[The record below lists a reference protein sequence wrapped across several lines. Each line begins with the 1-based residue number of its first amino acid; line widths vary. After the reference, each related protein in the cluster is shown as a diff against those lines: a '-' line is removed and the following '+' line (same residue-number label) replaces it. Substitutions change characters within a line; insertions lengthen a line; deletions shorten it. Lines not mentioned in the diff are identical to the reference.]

1 MSNMTLID
9 SHVHLWDSA
18 RLDYPW
24 LTGIPAIDS
33 PHLPGEYRDASEGY
47 DVEKLVFVQCDVAD
61 GQSRDEVRWIT
72 ELAETDEPR
81 IAGIVAWAP
90 VAEGSAV
97 APELEWLATMPL
109 VRGVRQLIQPE
120 VENAFCAKPDFVRGV
135 QLVGQAGLSF
145 DLCIKGDGQFASVL
159 ALVEQ
164 CPDVRFVLDHIGKP
178 FIAEGIVE
186 PWAGYIGQLAEA
198 SNVFCKISGVTTEAV
213 WESWSPDSLRLGGN
227 SIDDDVLDM
236 VANLQ
241 NLTRLSL
248 ENTAVDDKMIRPVSE
263 VESLVTLNVTN
274 TRVTADSFASLS
286 QLPFLESVYAWN
298 TETTPAALDAVRT
311 ALAPVKIIGGATL
324 SLPPPEPGV
333 NEVMEEPI
341 DAAIDE

>member
-9 SHVHLWDSA
+9 SHVHLWDTA

-61 GQSRDEVRWIT
+61 GQSRDEVRWIS

-120 VENAFCAKPDFVRGV
+120 ADNAFCAKPDFVRGV

-213 WESWSPDSLRLGGN
+213 WESWSPDSLRPYRDIVFEAFGFDRVMFGG
-227 SIDDDVLDM
+227 DWPV
-236 VANLQ
+236 VNLSS
-241 NLTRLSL
+241 TWS
-248 ENTAVDDKMIRPVSE
+248 AW
-263 VESLVTLNVTN
+263 VESLDELVAEIGEEERRRLFHDN
-274 TRVTADSFASLS
+274 
-286 QLPFLESVYAWN
+286 
-298 TETTPAALDAVRT
+298 AATFYRL
-311 ALAPVKIIGGATL
+311 
-324 SLPPPEPGV
+324 
-333 NEVMEEPI
+333 
-341 DAAIDE
+341 

>member
-9 SHVHLWDSA
+9 SHVHLWDTA

-47 DVEKLVFVQCDVAD
+47 DVGKLVFVQCDVAD
-61 GQSRDEVRWIT
+61 GQSRDEVRWIS

-109 VRGVRQLIQPE
+109 VRGVR
-120 VENAFCAKPDFVRGV
+120 
-135 QLVGQAGLSF
+135 
-145 DLCIKGDGQFASVL
+145 
-159 ALVEQ
+159 
-164 CPDVRFVLDHIGKP
+164 FVLDHIGKP

-186 PWAGYIGQLAEA
+186 PRAGYIGQLAEA

-213 WESWSPDSLRLGGN
+213 WESWSPDSLRPYTDIVFEAFGFDRVMFGG
-227 SIDDDVLDM
+227 DWPV
-236 VANLQ
+236 VNLSS
-241 NLTRLSL
+241 TWS
-248 ENTAVDDKMIRPVSE
+248 AW
-263 VESLVTLNVTN
+263 VESLDELVAEIGEEERRRLFHDN
-274 TRVTADSFASLS
+274 
-286 QLPFLESVYAWN
+286 
-298 TETTPAALDAVRT
+298 AAAFYRL
-311 ALAPVKIIGGATL
+311 
-324 SLPPPEPGV
+324 
-333 NEVMEEPI
+333 
-341 DAAIDE
+341 